1 MPNRNSLY
9 LTKALID
16 GTFCKFGT
24 KYKTEVGDFAT
35 AFVKDEN
42 GKTFIIRGEITEI
55 FEQECYPG
63 F

>member
-16 GTFCKFGT
+16 GTRCEIVT
-24 KYKTEVGDFAT
+24 IYKSKEGDFAAGT
-35 AFVKDEN
+35 TKDEN
-42 GKTFIIRGEITEI
+42 GNMFVILGEITEI
-55 FEQECYPG
+55 FVQERFPG